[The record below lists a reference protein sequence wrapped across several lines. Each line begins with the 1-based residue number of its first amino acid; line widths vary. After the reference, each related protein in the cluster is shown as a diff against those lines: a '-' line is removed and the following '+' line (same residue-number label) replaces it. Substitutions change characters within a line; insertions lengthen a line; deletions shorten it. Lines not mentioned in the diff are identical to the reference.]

1 MRQPKRSC
9 RVLVFTA
16 CFVWERIDTVSF
28 LVRNAPA
35 RWPAAWS
42 FCFRIP
48 GGALA
53 ICLPL
58 LALSLDMSTTISGAA
73 LALCRL
79 GQAAAGPLWG
89 RFADRHSLRSTVVVA
104 TAAQLPTLAVLVV
117 APLQP
122 WSLLLMAAATG
133 ALLLPTNPLM
143 RALWLRSMRTRPD
156 QDSAG
161 AFESVMNELVLL
173 CARSAVAALALVLSI
188 RAVVL
193 VLAVLLSLGCI
204 GMISTRLLRADRPP
218 ADAQLAH
225 RTLAHLRAGAGLF
238 ASFLLFAASLGAY
251 SLVLLVV
258 FDEFGPSASALAIAV
273 WGAGS
278 IVGMVVL
285 RLQRITAITLGVAGL
300 LVAMAA
306 LQLVGLLASGAF
318 ASALVA
324 AGASG
329 LPIAAI
335 VTGLY
340 HELGSRSTGPN
351 QSELLAWA
359 GTMII
364 AGDALGALLAG
375 LALDRLST
383 AASIGI
389 ALGCALAAAGLLV
402 ARRTRGG

>member
-1 MRQPKRSC
+1 M
-9 RVLVFTA
+9 
-16 CFVWERIDTVSF
+16 
-28 LVRNAPA
+28 
-35 RWPAAWS
+35 
-42 FCFRIP
+42 
-48 GGALA
+48 
-53 ICLPL
+53 
-58 LALSLDMSTTISGAA
+58 
-73 LALCRL
+73 CRL
-79 GQAAAGPLWG
+79 SQAAAGPLWG

-122 WSLLLMAAATG
+122 WSLLVMAAATG

-143 RALWLRSMRTRPD
+143 RALWLRSVRTRPD

-188 RAVVL
+188 RAAVL
-193 VLAVLLSLGCI
+193 LLAVLLGLGCI

-218 ADAQLAH
+218 ADAQVAR
-225 RTLAHLRAGAGLF
+225 RTLAYLWAGAGLF

-258 FDEFGPSASALAIAV
+258 FDEFGPSAPALAIAV

-278 IVGMVVL
+278 IVGMAVL
-285 RLQRITAITLGVAGL
+285 RLQRVTAITLGVAGL

-340 HELGSRSTGPN
+340 HELGSQSSGPN
-351 QSELLAWA
+351 QSEVLAWA

-364 AGDALGALLAG
+364 GGDALGALLAG

-383 AASIGI
+383 AASISI
-389 ALGCALAAAGLLV
+389 AAGCALAAAGLLV
-402 ARRTRGG
+402 ARRSRRG